1 MSRASTKTL
10 TIGGDPGLGK
20 CRGIMRS
27 STTSFKLRLPPL
39 NMGLAPVDGLRGQ
52 WLLGRDWIV
61 SEVYLQQTLPV
72 L

>member
-1 MSRASTKTL
+1 M
-10 TIGGDPGLGK
+10 GGDPGLGK

-27 STTSFKLRLPPL
+27 STTSFMLRLPPL
-39 NMGLAPVDGLRGQ
+39 NMGLAAVDGLQGQ
-52 WLLGRDWIV
+52 WLVGGNWIV